1 MTLPMSDLLHVSH
14 RRRLTRFVAPRLE
27 TRSSLHHHVQM
38 IVPGAVMTATTS
50 HRIPY
55 GTASEHNL
63 RPVSANDQRKL
74 DD

>member
-27 TRSSLHHHVQM
+27 TRPSFHHHVQM
-38 IVPGAVMTATTS
+38 IVPGAAMTTTTA

-55 GTASEHNL
+55 GPPEHNL
-63 RPVSANDQRKL
+63 RPVSANDRRKL